1 MPDGFRRF
9 GATTIV
15 ENQLGVT
22 TWMGDGKR
30 VPACPEDTPA
40 YRATA
45 LRLGYGSDTLA
56 MCRDHEMLHN
66 WLCHALGLRESLV
79 MRALAN
85 GESAEGELL
94 GLEEEAVMAVQ
105 RFARVV
111 RAPLLGVGS

>member
-1 MPDGFRRF
+1 MPETHRLF
-9 GATTIV
+9 GATTVIA
-15 ENQLGVT
+15 NWMGVT

-30 VPACPEDTPA
+30 VLACPEDTPD

-66 WLCHALGLRESLV
+66 WLCDALGLRESLV

-85 GESAEGELL
+85 GESADGELL

-105 RFARVV
+105 RFARAV
-111 RAPLLGVGS
+111 RAPLLGVG